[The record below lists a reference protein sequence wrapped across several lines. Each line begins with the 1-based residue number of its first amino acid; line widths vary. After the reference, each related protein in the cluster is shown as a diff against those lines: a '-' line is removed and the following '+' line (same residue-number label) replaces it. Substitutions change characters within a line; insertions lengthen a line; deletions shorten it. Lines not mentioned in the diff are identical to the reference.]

1 MDARL
6 KAAISEIIDTQ
17 LGYQKQRDGTFIYE
31 IDADYRDEMDAKT
44 AIEIL
49 KSDEPM
55 ETFWAQ
61 LDEWYRDHEF
71 QLRNDLENTIRAK
84 LTVPDGPCPDG
95 LTDQD
100 EAELSDLLLELV
112 HYDLPVEHFMKQAF
126 PVNIMT
132 DTGDGNFD
140 FTLNRLYPRRY
151 GESIDARAGIVWLA
165 KTQGYSRARLQRAL
179 WAEDPPEGFLSS
191 VQVEFANLSSNM
203 STVIFLV
210 EMTLAELIELNRLIR
225 LQDRNGRHYDSRD
238 NPYCGYVI
246 LDKRTKTGLYDL
258 WYGAGSMFDIQ
269 LEKDVRLPIKYIRS
283 ALPDGGDGYAVKD
296 VYAMCAAAWRHGGV
310 KAIHAPV
317 KFRAA

>member
-6 KAAISEIIDTQ
+6 KAAISDIIDAQ
-17 LGYQKQRDGTFIYE
+17 LGYQLQKDGTFAYQ

-55 ETFWAQ
+55 ETFWEI

-71 QLRNDLENTIRAK
+71 QLRDDLENTIRAK
-84 LTVPDGPCPDG
+84 LVALDG

-100 EAELSDLLLELV
+100 DAAFSDLLLELV
-112 HYDLPVEHFMKQAF
+112 YYNLPAEHFLKQVF
-126 PVNIMT
+126 KVNIMT

-140 FTLNRLYPRRY
+140 YTLNYADRRWHGPR
-151 GESIDARAGIVWLA
+151 GEPIDDRAGIVWLA
-165 KTQGYSRARLQRAL
+165 RTQGYTRARLQRSL
-179 WAEDPPEGFLSS
+179 WLEDPPEGFLASM
-191 VQVEFANLSSNM
+191 QVELANLSSRM
-203 STVIFLV
+203 STVTFLV
-210 EMTLAELIELNRLIR
+210 ELTLEQLIELNRLVR

-238 NPYCGYVI
+238 NPYCGYII
-246 LDKRTKTGLYDL
+246 LDKNTETGLYDP
-258 WYGAGSMFDIQ
+258 WYGGGSMFDIE
-269 LEKDVRLPIKYIRS
+269 LEKDVKLPIKYIRS

-296 VYAMCAAAWRHGGV
+296 VYAMCATAWRHGGV

-317 KFRAA
+317 KYRVA